1 MKEIVLVKFGEMVLK
16 GLNKKT
22 FEDMLR
28 KNIKRRLRGL
38 GRFELTTM
46 QSTTYITPLDDG
58 CDLDAVVDRVKK
70 IFGIAALCRACVC
83 EKNFDD
89 ITAKAVE
96 YLEAV
101 LSGARTFK
109 VNAKRSDKAFPM
121 KSPEICAEL
130 GGILLEKFPHLIVDV
145 KEPEITV
152 TVEVRDTNAYI
163 HAENIKGAG
172 GLPVGSSG
180 KALLLLSGGI
190 DSPVAG
196 WMMAK
201 RGVHIAAIHYVSP
214 PYTSD
219 RAQLKVEQLCEKLTD
234 YCGGIAFFCVPFTEI
249 QEAIKDNCPE
259 EYFTIIMR
267 RLMMEIA
274 QRIAE
279 KDNCLALITGES
291 VGQVASQTMAA
302 MACTDAVCRIP
313 VFRPCVGMD
322 KTEIIEIA
330 RKIDTFET
338 SIEPYEDCC
347 TVFTPRHPKVRPRL
361 EDIENAQNAFDFE
374 PLIQKAV
381 DGTEMKSFEYSA
393 DN

>member
-1 MKEIVLVKFGEMVLK
+1 MKELVLVKYGEMALK

-22 FEDMLR
+22 FEDMLI
-28 KNIKRRLRGL
+28 KNIKRRLKPL
-38 GRFELTTM
+38 GHFQMTSA
-46 QSTTYITPLDDG
+46 QSTTYITPLDEDI
-58 CDLDAVVDRVKK
+58 DLDEVVDRVGK
-70 IFGIAALCRACVC
+70 IFGIATLCRACVC
-83 EKNFDD
+83 EKDFED
-89 ITAKAVE
+89 ICAKSYE
-96 YLEAV
+96 YLDAV
-101 LSGARTFK
+101 LSCAKTFK

-130 GGILLEKFPHLIVDV
+130 GGKLLERFPNLSVDV
-145 KEPEITV
+145 KAPEVTV
-152 TVEVRDTNAYI
+152 TVEIRDENAFV

-196 WMMAK
+196 YMMAK

-219 RAQLKVEQLCEKLTD
+219 CAQLKVEQLCQKLTD
-234 YCGGIAFFCVPFTEI
+234 YCGGIAFYCVPFTEL
-249 QEAIKDNCPE
+249 QEAIKDHCPE
-259 EYFTIIMR
+259 EFFTIIMR

-274 QRIAE
+274 QRIAA

-302 MACTDAVCRIP
+302 IACTDAVCRIP

-322 KTEIIEIA
+322 KTEIIDIA
-330 RKIDTFET
+330 RKIDTFDT
-338 SIEPYEDCC
+338 SVLPYEDCC
-347 TVFTPRHPKVRPRL
+347 TVFTPRHPKVRPVL
-361 EDIENAQNAFDFE
+361 SDVEKAQNSSISS
-374 PLIQKAV
+374 L
-381 DGTEMKSFEYSA
+381 
-393 DN
+393 

>member
-1 MKEIVLVKFGEMVLK
+1 MKEIVLVKYGEMALK
-16 GLNKKT
+16 GLNKKS
-22 FEDMLR
+22 FEDMLT
-28 KNIKRRLRGL
+28 KNIKRRLKPL
-38 GRFELTTM
+38 GKFQLTSA
-46 QSTTYITPLDDG
+46 QSNTYITPLDEDI
-58 CDLDAVVDRVKK
+58 DLNEVVEVVGK

-83 EKNFDD
+83 EKNFED
-89 ITAKAVE
+89 ICEKSYE
-96 YLEAV
+96 YLEDV
-101 LSGARTFK
+101 LGRAKTFK

-121 KSPEICAEL
+121 KSPEICMEL
-130 GGILLEKFPHLIVDV
+130 GGRLLEKFPHLSVDV
-145 KEPEITV
+145 KTPEVTV
-152 TVEVRDTNAYI
+152 TVEVRDENAFV

-180 KALLLLSGGI
+180 KAMLLLSGGI

-196 WMMAK
+196 YMMAK

-219 RAQLKVEQLCEKLTD
+219 RAQLKVESLCQKLTD
-234 YCGGIAFFCVPFTEI
+234 YCGGIAFYCVPFTEL

-274 QRIAE
+274 QRIAA

-302 MACTDAVCRIP
+302 IACTDAVCRIP

-330 RKIDTFET
+330 RKIDTFDI

-347 TVFTPRHPKVRPRL
+347 TVFTPRHPKVRPQL
-361 EDIENAQNAFDFE
+361 GDIEKAQNSFDFE

-381 DGTEMKSFEYSA
+381 ENTEMKVFNYG
-393 DN
+393 DCN

>member
-1 MKEIVLVKFGEMVLK
+1 MKELILVKYGEMALK

-22 FEDMLR
+22 FEDMLI
-28 KNIKRRLRGL
+28 KNIKRRLKPL
-38 GRFELTTM
+38 GRFQMTSA
-46 QSTTYITPLDDG
+46 QSTTYITPLDEDI
-58 CDLDAVVDRVKK
+58 DLDEVVDRVGK
-70 IFGIAALCRACVC
+70 IFGIATLCRACVC
-83 EKNFDD
+83 EKDFED
-89 ITAKAVE
+89 ICAKSYE
-96 YLEAV
+96 YLDTV
-101 LSGARTFK
+101 LSCAKTFK

-130 GGILLEKFPHLIVDV
+130 GGKLLDRFPNLSVDV
-145 KEPEITV
+145 KNPEVTV
-152 TVEVRDTNAYI
+152 TVEIRDENAFV

-180 KALLLLSGGI
+180 KALLLLSGGT

-196 WMMAK
+196 YMMAK

-219 RAQLKVEQLCEKLTD
+219 RAQLKVEQLCQKLTD
-234 YCGGIAFFCVPFTEI
+234 YCGGIAFYCVPFTEL
-249 QEAIKDNCPE
+249 QEAIKDHCPE
-259 EYFTIIMR
+259 EFFTIIMR

-274 QRIAE
+274 QRIAA

-302 MACTDAVCRIP
+302 IACTDAVCRIP

-322 KTEIIEIA
+322 KTEIIDIA
-330 RKIDTFET
+330 RKIDTFDT
-338 SIEPYEDCC
+338 SVLPYEDCC
-347 TVFTPRHPKVRPRL
+347 TVFTPRHPKVRPVL
-361 EDIENAQNAFDFE
+361 SDVEKAQNSFDFE

-381 DGTEMKSFEYSA
+381 EGTTVKTFNYEG
-393 DN
+393 

>member
-1 MKEIVLVKFGEMVLK
+1 MKEIILVKYGEMVLK

-22 FEDMLR
+22 FEDMLT
-28 KNIKRRLRGL
+28 KNIKRRLKSL
-38 GRFELTTM
+38 GHFQLTSA
-46 QSTTYITPLDDG
+46 QSTTYITPLDEDI
-58 CDLDAVVDRVKK
+58 DLEEVVDRVSK

-83 EKNFDD
+83 EKDFSDV
-89 ITAKAVE
+89 TAKAVE
-96 YLEAV
+96 YCADA

-130 GGILLEKFPHLIVDV
+130 GGVLLEKFPHLTVDV
-145 KEPEITV
+145 KEPDVIV
-152 TVEVRDTNAYI
+152 TVEIRDTNAYV

-180 KALLLLSGGI
+180 KAMLLLSGGI

-234 YCGGIAFFCVPFTEI
+234 WCGGIAFYCVPFTEL
-249 QEAIKDNCPE
+249 QEAIKDHCPE
-259 EYFTIIMR
+259 EFFTIIMR

-302 MACTDAVCRIP
+302 IACTDAVCRIP
-313 VFRPCVGMD
+313 VFRPLVGMD
-322 KTEIIEIA
+322 KTEIIEIS

-338 SIEPYEDCC
+338 STLPYEDCC
-347 TVFTPRHPKVRPRL
+347 TVFSPRHP
-361 EDIENAQNAFDFE
+361 
-374 PLIQKAV
+374 AV
-381 DGTEMKSFEYSA
+381 
-393 DN
+393 

>member
-1 MKEIVLVKFGEMVLK
+1 MKEIVLVKYGEMALK
-16 GLNKKT
+16 GLNKKS
-22 FEDMLR
+22 FEDMLT
-28 KNIKRRLRGL
+28 KNIKRRLKPL
-38 GRFELTTM
+38 GKFQLTSA
-46 QSTTYITPLDDG
+46 QSTTYITPLDEDI
-58 CDLDAVVDRVKK
+58 DLNEVVEVVGK

-83 EKNFDD
+83 EKNFED
-89 ITAKAVE
+89 ICEKSYE
-96 YLEAV
+96 YLEDV
-101 LSGARTFK
+101 LGRAKTFK

-121 KSPEICAEL
+121 KSPEICMEL
-130 GGILLEKFPHLIVDV
+130 GGRLLEKFPHLSVDV
-145 KEPEITV
+145 KTPEVTV
-152 TVEVRDTNAYI
+152 TVEVRDENAFV

-180 KALLLLSGGI
+180 KAMLLLSGGI

-196 WMMAK
+196 YMMAK

-219 RAQLKVEQLCEKLTD
+219 RAQLKVESLCQKLTD
-234 YCGGIAFFCVPFTEI
+234 YCGGIAFYCVPFTEL

-274 QRIAE
+274 QRIAA

-302 MACTDAVCRIP
+302 IACTDAVCRIP

-330 RKIDTFET
+330 RKIDTFDI

-347 TVFTPRHPKVRPRL
+347 TVFTPRHPKVRPQL
-361 EDIENAQNAFDFE
+361 GDIEKAQNSFDFE

-381 DGTEMKSFEYSA
+381 ENTKMKVFNYG
-393 DN
+393 DCN